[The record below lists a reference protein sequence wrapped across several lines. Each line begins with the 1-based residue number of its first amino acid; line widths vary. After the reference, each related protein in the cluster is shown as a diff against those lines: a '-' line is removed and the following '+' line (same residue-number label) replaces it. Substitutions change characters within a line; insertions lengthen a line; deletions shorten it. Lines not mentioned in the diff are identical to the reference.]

1 MTGDLFLLL
10 VALMGLLILVVILYV
25 VTGRNKVPAKV
36 SDTPVKAAQ
45 PPKKRAPSRLTLDGA
60 EAIILDRGS
69 SREDLAAAVDAIS
82 RNYAQVHATTLSR
95 YSRIIVSLC
104 RHPQTNKDLVVQL
117 DRALQKESPNL
128 HQELE
133 AALKKGLNSR
143 V

>member
-10 VALMGLLILVVILYV
+10 VVLMGLLILVVVVYV
-25 VTGRNKVPAKV
+25 VSGAKKAPV
-36 SDTPVKAAQ
+36 EAVAAPVKAKA
-45 PPKKRAPSRLTLDGA
+45 PGKRPSSRLTFDAA

-82 RNYAQVHATTLSR
+82 RYYAQVHATTLSR

-104 RHPQTNKDLVVQL
+104 RHPRTNKDLVVQL
-117 DRALQKESPNL
+117 DRALQKQSPNL
-128 HQELE
+128 HQELD